1 MVKREFKTESK
12 RLMELMINSIYTHK
26 EVFLRELISNA
37 SDALDKLYLK
47 EIAEGKQNISR
58 EDLKIDLFVNKAER
72 TLTISDNGCG
82 MTEEDLIDNLGTIA
96 KSGTLEFRKA
106 FEGETDVIG
115 QFGVGFYSAFMIS
128 SKITVKSKAYGQTD
142 ANCWESSGEDGYT
155 ITHCE
160 MASNGTEVT
169 LYLRPDSED
178 EKYSDYL
185 EQYTLTDLI
194 KKYSDYIRYPI
205 RMEIENSIPKE
216 DNDEEYETVKEIK
229 TMNSMVPI
237 WRKQKEDLKEE
248 DYNRFYMDK
257 FNDYREPL
265 HVINTKVEGSITYNA
280 LLYIPAEP
288 PFGYYT
294 KNFEKGLQ
302 LYCNGVMIMENCSE
316 LLPDYFG
323 FVRGIVDSA
332 DFSLNLSREM
342 LQHDRQLK
350 LIAKNIEK
358 KLRTELA
365 KILQDDR
372 EKYEKF
378 WTGFGLQL
386 KYGMYADYGMH
397 KDDLKDLILFHS
409 LKESKLITF
418 IEYVKQMPEGQKHI
432 YYACGETL
440 AKIAALPQSDA
451 IQEKGYDILCM
462 TEEVDEFAIKVLH
475 VYDGKEF
482 KSVTDSDLGLES
494 EAEKAEIQKK
504 TDTNKVLLEEMS
516 KALQGKVKAVRLSS
530 RLKKH
535 PVCLVNDGE
544 LSLEMEKVL
553 NAMPAAEQKV
563 KAERVLEI
571 NAEHPLFA
579 MLTQTIAEHP
589 DKIAMYAKL
598 LYDQALL
605 IAGMTI
611 EDPVAFSNAISQLMI
626 SQK

>member
-1 MVKREFKTESK
+1 MAKREFKTESK

-47 EIAEGKQNISR
+47 EIAEGKESISR
-58 EDLKIDLFVNKAER
+58 DDLKIDLTVNQTER
-72 TLTISDNGCG
+72 TLTIRDNGCG
-82 MTEEDLIDNLGTIA
+82 MTEDELIDNLGTIA
-96 KSGTLEFRKA
+96 KSGTLDFRKA

-115 QFGVGFYSAFMIS
+115 QFGVGFYSAFMVS
-128 SKITVKSKAYGQTD
+128 SKIIVRSKAYGQPT

-155 ITHCE
+155 LTPCDMESH
-160 MASNGTEVT
+160 GTEVT

-178 EKYSDYL
+178 EKYSEYL

-205 RMEIENSIPKE
+205 RMEVETSVPKKENQ
-216 DNDEEYETVKEIK
+216 EEYETVKEIK
-229 TMNSMVPI
+229 TVNSMIPI
-237 WRKQKEDLKEE
+237 WRKQKEDLKDE
-248 DYNRFYMDK
+248 DYNGFYMDK
-257 FNDYREPL
+257 FGDYREPL
-265 HVINTKVEGSITYNA
+265 HVINTKVEGSVTYNA
-280 LLYIPAEP
+280 LLFIPAEP

-302 LYCNGVMIMENCSE
+302 LYCNGVMIMENCGE

-332 DFSLNLSREM
+332 DFSLNISREM

-358 KLRTELA
+358 KLRAELT
-365 KILQDDR
+365 KILQDTR

-378 WTGFGLQL
+378 WKGFGLQL

-409 LKESKLITF
+409 LKENKLISF
-418 IEYVKQMPEGQKHI
+418 QEYVAKMPEEQKHI
-432 YYACGETL
+432 YYASGETE

-451 IQEKGYDILCM
+451 IQEKGYDILSM
-462 TEEVDEFAIKVLH
+462 TEEVDEFAIKVLRT
-475 VYDGKEF
+475 YADKEF

-504 TDTNKVLLEEMS
+504 TDLNQVLLQEMS
-516 KALQGKVKAVRLSS
+516 KALTGKVKAVRLSA

-579 MLTQTIAEHP
+579 VLAQTVADQPE
-589 DKIAMYAKL
+589 KIAMYAQL

-605 IAGMTI
+605 IAGMPI
-611 EDPVAFSNAISQLMI
+611 EDPVAFSNSISQLMI

>member
-1 MVKREFKTESK
+1 MAKREFKTESK

-47 EIAEGKQNISR
+47 EIAEGKESISR
-58 EDLKIDLFVNKAER
+58 EDLKIDLTVNKAER
-72 TLTISDNGCG
+72 TLTVSDNGCG

-96 KSGTLEFRKA
+96 KSGTLDFRKA
-106 FEGETDVIG
+106 FEGEIDVIG
-115 QFGVGFYSAFMIS
+115 QFGVGFYSAFMVS
-128 SKITVKSKAYGQTD
+128 SKITVKSKAFGHTD
-142 ANCWESSGEDGYT
+142 ASCWESSGEDGYT
-155 ITHCE
+155 ITPCE

-185 EQYTLTDLI
+185 EQYTLSDLI

-205 RMEIENSIPKE
+205 RMEIENSVPKK
-216 DNDEEYETVKEIK
+216 DNEEEYETVKEIK

-237 WRKQKEDLKEE
+237 WRKQKADLKDE
-248 DYNRFYMDK
+248 DYNGFYMDK

-280 LLYIPAEP
+280 LLFIPAEP

-302 LYCNGVMIMENCSE
+302 LYCNGVMIMENCGE

-323 FVRGIVDSA
+323 FVRGIVDSS
-332 DFSLNLSREM
+332 DFSLNISREM

-358 KLRTELA
+358 KLRSELA

-372 EKYEKF
+372 EKYQKF

-386 KYGMYADYGMH
+386 KYGIYADYGMH

-418 IEYVKQMPEGQKHI
+418 KEYVAQMPEGQKHI
-432 YYACGETL
+432 YYASGETL
-440 AKIAALPQSDA
+440 AKIAALPQSDT

-462 TEEVDEFAIKVLH
+462 TEEVDEFAIKVLRA
-475 VYDGKEF
+475 YESKEF

-494 EAEKAEIQKK
+494 DAEKAEIQKK
-504 TDTNKVLLEEMS
+504 TESNQVLLQEMN
-516 KALQGKVKAVRLSS
+516 KALEGKVKAVRLSS

-553 NAMPAAEQKV
+553 NSMPAAEQKV

-579 MLTQTIAEHP
+579 MLSRTITEQP
-589 DKIAMYAKL
+589 EKIAMYAKL

-605 IAGMTI
+605 IAGMPI
-611 EDPVAFSNAISQLMI
+611 EDPVVFSNAISQLMI